1 MIVGILKERESEP
14 RVAATPNTVKDLIKC
29 GLSVHVESHAGE
41 NSFISDDN
49 SSTLSLFFT
58 SSM

>member
-41 NSFISDDN
+41 NSFI
-49 SSTLSLFFT
+49 
-58 SSM
+58 